1 MAPSRKK
8 PEEDT
13 PSESTAPII
22 ERTPTVLVA
31 DDDAAI
37 RQLLTDLLEA
47 EGYAVVTAKSG
58 TEVMRQARSE
68 PPDLI
73 ILDLRMPDLTG
84 IEIMRRLRD
93 EGLALPVLLI
103 TAYGTASTAIQAIQ
117 LGAYDYIIKPF
128 EIDDVALRV
137 RRFFEHERLAS
148 EVRKLR
154 ARLEGRDPSERI
166 IGSDP
171 GMQEVYKTI
180 GRVAQS
186 NASVLITGETGT
198 GKELIAD
205 AIHQFSDYR
214 KGPIV
219 KVNLTALPESLVESE
234 LFGHEKGSF
243 TGAIT
248 QHKGKFE
255 LADKGTIFL
264 DEIGDMSL
272 SAQRKLLR
280 VLQEK
285 QIERVGGTQPL
296 NIDCRVVAATNR
308 NLREDVAAGRFRE
321 DLYYRLA
328 VVELHLPPLRERK
341 SDIPDLVAHFLQKH
355 RYRNDAP
362 PARIAEEAMTVLME
376 YDWPGNVRQLEGTIQ
391 RAVVMAR
398 GEVITGQHLA
408 LEGGPEPSFIDVN
421 QKLQLGEPLPQVM
434 AELERKML
442 ARALERTQG
451 NHHAAAQLLG
461 IDVGMLDSK
470 LEAHGLSAGAVTV

>member
-1 MAPSRKK
+1 MN
-8 PEEDT
+8 
-13 PSESTAPII
+13 ESVA
-22 ERTPTVLVA
+22 EQAPTVLVA

-37 RQLLTDLLEA
+37 RALLVDLLQS
-47 EGYAVVTAKSG
+47 EGYKTLEAKAG
-58 TEVMRQARSE
+58 TEVMRLARSS
-68 PPDLI
+68 PPDLL

-93 EGLALPVLLI
+93 EGLSIPVLLI

-166 IGSDP
+166 IGQNAA
-171 GMQEVYKTI
+171 MQEVYKTV

-186 NASVLITGETGT
+186 TASVLITGETGT

-205 AIHQFSDYR
+205 VIHQFSEYR
-214 KGPIV
+214 KGPII
-219 KVNLTALPESLVESE
+219 KVNLTALPETLVESE

-243 TGAIT
+243 TGAVT

-255 LADKGTIFL
+255 MADKGTIFL
-264 DEIGDMSL
+264 DEIGDMTL
-272 SAQRKLLR
+272 NAQRKLLR

-285 QIERVGGTQPL
+285 QFERVGGSQS
-296 NIDCRVVAATNR
+296 IKVDCRVVAATNR
-308 NLREDVAAGRFRE
+308 TLREDVAAGRFRE

-355 RYRNDAP
+355 RYGADSP
-362 PARIAEEAMTVLME
+362 PARIAEEAMTALMDH
-376 YDWPGNVRQLEGTIQ
+376 DWPGNVRQLEGTIQ

-408 LEGGPEPSFIDVN
+408 LDAGPEPSFIDVN
-421 QKLQLGEPLPQVM
+421 QKLQVGESLPQVM

-442 ARALERTQG
+442 SRALERTQG

-461 IDVGMLDSK
+461 IDVSTFNAK
-470 LEAHGLSAGAVTV
+470 LEQHGIAPIPVTS